1 MKRIINI
8 ILSTILTITVSAQ
21 DRTPVEKIW
30 EEVFN
35 ITGARQDS
43 RMKINHGDGVVRY
56 VQNGPLGKFFECSK
70 DCGGDISPY
79 WANMKP
85 EEVEESNKRNGKIF
99 DGIFNAVRHSLDSL
113 MELSE
118 EGFHHESHGHDT
130 DTITYSL
137 CLRNN
142 KESVKKIKMND
153 GSMGF
158 PDAVETVS
166 FNFTANTKSCA
177 SGKHFKGYGILAYN
191 KNVYLPDRK
200 SYYFDKQPY
209 LDMITSFLKRK
220 KIKSWDFKWAQS
232 EDYDIDS
239 NRSREFKYGNRMGY
253 GGPKNYGQTLG
264 SIYFIPRE
272 KIELAEEIFT
282 KIDSLTLNYTDIHPE
297 QMFRY
302 TYNVKENIMQYTDTE
317 RNDILEMFEGTTGK
331 DFFSIRVHFGITP
344 QGYYVVITDS
354 EKNFC
359 IPQKWYALKRFING
373 KKEYIPGYKKGET
386 EPLLFPSIP
395 K

>member
-1 MKRIINI
+1 MKRIITI
-8 ILSTILTITVSAQ
+8 ILSAVLTISVSAQ
-21 DRTPVEKIW
+21 ERTPVEKIW

-43 RMKINHGDGVVRY
+43 KMKINHGNGMVMY
-56 VQNGPLGKFFECSK
+56 VHNGPLGKYFQCSK
-70 DCGGDISPY
+70 DCGGTISPDL
-79 WANMKP
+79 ANMKP

-99 DGIFNAVRHSLDSL
+99 DGIFNAVRHNLDSL
-113 MELSE
+113 MALSE
-118 EGFHHESHGHDT
+118 ESYHFESHNHDA

-137 CLRNN
+137 CLKNS
-142 KESVKKIKMND
+142 EGSVKKLKMND

-158 PDAVETVS
+158 PDAEETVS
-166 FNFTANTKSCA
+166 FNYTANNKSCA
-177 SGKHFKGYGILAYN
+177 SGKHLNGYGILAYN

-209 LDMITSFLKRK
+209 LDMITSFLKQK

-239 NRSREFKYGNRMGY
+239 NRSQEFKYGVRLGD

-297 QMFRY
+297 QRFRY

-331 DFFSIRVHFGITP
+331 DYFSIRVHFGITP

>member
-1 MKRIINI
+1 MKKIITI
-8 ILSTILTITVSAQ
+8 ILSAILTITVSAQ

-43 RMKINHGDGVVRY
+43 KLKINHGDGVVRY
-56 VQNGPLGKFFECSK
+56 VHNGPLGKFFECSK
-70 DCGGDISPY
+70 DCGSNISPY
-79 WANMKP
+79 WANLKP

-99 DGIFNAVRHSLDSL
+99 DGIFNAVRHNLDSL

-118 EGFHHESHGHDT
+118 EGFHHESHGHDA

-137 CLRNN
+137 CLKNS
-142 KESVKKIKMND
+142 EGSAKKIKMND

-158 PDAVETVS
+158 PDAVETVF
-166 FNFTANTKSCA
+166 FNFTANNKSCA
-177 SGKHFKGYGILAYN
+177 SGKHSRGYGILEYN
-191 KNVYLPDRK
+191 KNVYLPNKR

-209 LDMITSFLKRK
+209 LDMITSFLKQK

-297 QMFRY
+297 QRFRY

-331 DFFSIRVHFGITP
+331 DYFSIRVHFGITP

-359 IPQKWYALKRFING
+359 IPKEWAILKSFVDG
-373 KKEYIPGYKKGET
+373 KKEYIKGAKK
-386 EPLLFPSIP
+386 
-395 K
+395 

>member
-1 MKRIINI
+1 MKRIITI
-8 ILSTILTITVSAQ
+8 ILSAVLTISVSAQ
-21 DRTPVEKIW
+21 ERTPVEKIW

-35 ITGARQDS
+35 ITGARQDLK
-43 RMKINHGDGVVRY
+43 MKINHGNGMVMY
-56 VQNGPLGKFFECSK
+56 VHNGDLGKFDQCSK
-70 DCGGDISPY
+70 DCGGNVSPY
-79 WANMKP
+79 WANMKS

-99 DGIFNAVRHSLDSL
+99 DAVRHNLDSL

-118 EGFHHESHGHDT
+118 ESYHFESHSHDA

-166 FNFTANTKSCA
+166 FNFTANNKSCA
-177 SGKHFKGYGILAYN
+177 SGKHFRGFGTLEYS
-191 KNVYLPDRK
+191 KNVYLPNRK

-220 KIKSWDFKWAQS
+220 KIKSWNFKWAQS

-331 DFFSIRVHFGITP
+331 DYFSIRVHFGITP
-344 QGYYVVITDS
+344 QGYYIVITDS

-359 IPQKWYALKRFING
+359 IPKEWAILKSFVDG
-373 KKEYIPGYKKGET
+373 KKEYIKGAKK
-386 EPLLFPSIP
+386 
-395 K
+395 

>member
-1 MKRIINI
+1 MKRIITI
-8 ILSTILTITVSAQ
+8 ILSAVLTISVSAQ
-21 DRTPVEKIW
+21 ERTPVEKIW
-30 EEVFN
+30 EEVFK
-35 ITGARQDS
+35 ITGARQDLK
-43 RMKINHGDGVVRY
+43 MKINHGNGMVMY
-56 VQNGPLGKFFECSK
+56 VHNGPLGKYFECSK

-99 DGIFNAVRHSLDSL
+99 DGIFNVVRHNLDSL

-118 EGFHHESHGHDT
+118 ESDLFESHGHDA

-137 CLRNN
+137 CLKNS
-142 KESVKKIKMND
+142 EGSVKKLKMND

-177 SGKHFKGYGILAYN
+177 SRKHFKGYGILAYN
-191 KNVYLPDRK
+191 KNVFLPNRK

-331 DFFSIRVHFGITP
+331 DYFSIRVHFGITP

-359 IPQKWYALKRFING
+359 IPKEWAILKSFLDG
-373 KKEYIPGYKKGET
+373 KKEYIKGAKK
-386 EPLLFPSIP
+386 
-395 K
+395 